1 MSSRVAISNSSFN
14 ANKKPTINSSLDR
27 STGVVVFVHLDDS
40 KANTIALPDDLVD
53 KVSDKEMVIGHCK
66 IASRTD
72 STHDLENIPEYPPM
86 NPDEGIPLIGE
97 VVQLIKIGALHYFI
111 NEYQV

>member
-40 KANTIALPDDLVD
+40 KANTIAFT
-53 KVSDKEMVIGHCK
+53 
-66 IASRTD
+66 R
-72 STHDLENIPEYPPM
+72 
-86 NPDEGIPLIGE
+86 
-97 VVQLIKIGALHYFI
+97 
-111 NEYQV
+111 